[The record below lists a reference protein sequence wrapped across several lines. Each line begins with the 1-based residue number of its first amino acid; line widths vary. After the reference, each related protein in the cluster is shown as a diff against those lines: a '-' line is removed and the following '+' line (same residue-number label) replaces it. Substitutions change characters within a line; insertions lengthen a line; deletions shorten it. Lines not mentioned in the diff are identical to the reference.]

1 MLLGSCVKIEQVME
15 DSQLIMFVNPVQ
27 INFPITRLKSLR
39 VVYKLVEGLLS
50 NFLLKFRRKESH
62 MSPKKH
68 SEKLKTWFH
77 AQNNKFYTIIGTSN
91 KSEDVIAHPSVKSG
105 VALVQWLLVVRWRS
119 FGAPLMVTHSHRCP
133 WLNSQP
139 REIWLDG
146 S

>member
-1 MLLGSCVKIEQVME
+1 MKIEQVME

-105 VALVQWLLVVRWRS
+105 VALVQ
-119 FGAPLMVTHSHRCP
+119 
-133 WLNSQP
+133 
-139 REIWLDG
+139 
-146 S
+146 